1 MENVVRLAD
10 YRRRRVGR
18 GARRTPGHDSG
29 AQYYCLRCDCDEFR
43 LYATG
48 MVHCAQCGALMRNLA
63 VCATKTEE
71 APQ

>member
-10 YRRRRVGR
+10 YRRRRAGR
-18 GARRTPGHDSG
+18 GAHGAQDSG
-29 AQYYCLRCDCDEFR
+29 AQYYCLRCDGDEFR

-48 MVHCAQCGALMRNLA
+48 VVHCGQCGALMRNLLVA
-63 VCATKTEE
+63 STKSED